1 MKKLS
6 IKLKVTLWFTLM
18 MILISS
24 ASLFF
29 IIYISEKNVNESIS
43 IKLSDAVEDS
53 FKEIDYRF
61 GKIDIDDDLD
71 YYNEGVY
78 LAVYDSKGKLLY
90 GRLPSSFDRTLP
102 FSYGEVRT
110 INDGDHTQYVLD
122 RIWDAGK
129 GNKVTVRGVLSA
141 MGSENAFDTII
152 KFAMIILP
160 VLTILAA
167 TVGYFITKRAF
178 KPVKQIAESAE
189 AISNGDDLTKR
200 IGLGNGND
208 EIYLLASKFDMMFDR
223 LQSSFE
229 NEKRFTSDASHELRT
244 PLAVIMTQCEDALDS
259 QKSEEELREALN
271 IIFEKSKDMASLLAS
286 LLTLARADRGH
297 LKLLKE
303 RLDLSEICQMVSEEA
318 EIMGT
323 DKNISVKTDIQ
334 ENIFI
339 EGDQTM
345 IIRMLM
351 NLCENGIKYGRENG
365 ILEISLKSENEKA
378 VIEIK
383 DDGCG
388 IEEKNIEK
396 VFERFFREEEARTGG
411 SGLGLPLAKYIAK
424 AHGGDIYAE
433 SIKNKGSKF
442 KIELLMGR

>member
-6 IKLKVTLWFTLM
+6 IKFKVTFWFTLM
-18 MILISS
+18 MTLISA

-29 IIYISEKNVNESIS
+29 IIYISEKNVNESIN
-43 IKLSDAVEDS
+43 IKLTDAVEDS

-78 LAVYDSKGKLLY
+78 LAVYDAEGKLLY

-102 FSYGEVRT
+102 FSYGEIRT
-110 INDGDHTQYVLD
+110 VNDGEHTQYVLD

-160 VLTILAA
+160 VLTLLAA
-167 TVGYFITKRAF
+167 TVGYLITKHAF

-200 IGLGNGND
+200 IGLGNGKD

-223 LQSSFE
+223 LQNSFE

-244 PLAVIMTQCEDALDS
+244 PLAVIMTQCEEALDS
-259 QKSEEELREALN
+259 QKSEEELREALTVV
-271 IIFEKSKDMASLLAS
+271 FEKSKDMASLLS
-286 LLTLARADRGH
+286 GLLTLARADRGH

-303 RLDLSEICQMVSEEA
+303 EFNLSEICQMVAEET
-318 EIMGT
+318 EIIDSG
-323 DKNISVKTDIQ
+323 KNISVKTDIQ
-334 ENIFI
+334 EDIYI
-339 EGDQTM
+339 QGDQTM

-351 NLCENGIKYGRENG
+351 NLCENGIKYGREKGN
-365 ILEISLKSENEKA
+365 LQISLKTEDEKA
-378 VIEIK
+378 VFIIK
-383 DDGCG
+383 DDGLG
-388 IEEKNIEK
+388 IEEKNMDKI
-396 VFERFFREEEARTGG
+396 FERFFREEEARTGG

-424 AHGGDIYAE
+424 AHGGDIFAE
-433 SIKNKGSKF
+433 SIKNEGSTF
-442 KIELLMGR
+442 RIEIPLG